1 MNLKKLILL
10 AFCFVFVTAENI
22 CAQGPSGGG
31 RMGAEWIDP
40 VKEAPSGTE
49 YHLFPT
55 PSRGANTEASYLIY
69 LPESYRKNSTVHYPV
84 IYWLHGGRGSQREGA
99 WMVQQIDKAIKA
111 GEMPEV
117 IMVLVQGLPT
127 VRYVDTKD
135 GTRPVE
141 QVIIKDLIPHI
152 DSNYRTIPDRRSRA
166 IEGMSMGGVGSL
178 RLGFKYP
185 ELFGVVSALAP
196 SITEMKDEP
205 QEVQE
210 NFGFDEAYY
219 SQNSPWTIV
228 KNQANK
234 IKDKTKIRLLVGDE
248 DKLLTLV
255 TSYHHLLDS
264 LNIEHQFE
272 VIVGAQHRYDQIISK
287 ATFKPF
293 SFWKDAF
300 KNK

>member
-1 MNLKKLILL
+1 MNSIKLILL
-10 AFCFVFVTAENI
+10 AFCFVFVYAESI
-22 CAQGPSGGG
+22 FAQGPSGGG

-40 VKEAPSGTE
+40 VKEVPSGTE
-49 YHLFPT
+49 YHLFST

-69 LPESYRKNSTVHYPV
+69 LPQSYGKNNLVHYPV

-99 WMVQQIDKAIKA
+99 WMVEQIDRAIKA

-127 VRYVDTKD
+127 VRYIDTKD

-152 DSNYRTIPDRRSRA
+152 DSNYRTIPDRRSRD
-166 IEGMSMGGVGSL
+166 IEGMSMGGFGSL

-210 NFGFDEAYY
+210 NFGFDETYY
-219 SQNSPWTIV
+219 LQNSPWTIV
-228 KNQANK
+228 KNHAIE
-234 IKDKTKIRLLVGDE
+234 IKGKTKIRLLVGDE
-248 DKLLTLV
+248 DKLLPLV
-255 TSYHHLLDS
+255 TNYHHLLDS
-264 LNIEHQFE
+264 LKIEHQFE
-272 VIVGAQHRYDQIISK
+272 VIAGAQHRYDQIISK
-287 ATFKPF
+287 ANFKPF
-293 SFWKDAF
+293 LFWKDAF
-300 KNK
+300 KK

>member
-1 MNLKKLILL
+1 MNSIKLSLL
-10 AFCFVFVTAENI
+10 AFCFFFVNAESV

-31 RMGAEWIDP
+31 RMGIEWIDP
-40 VKEAPSGTE
+40 IKESPSGTE
-49 YHLFPT
+49 YHLFST

-69 LPESYRKNSTVHYPV
+69 LPDSYRKNSLVHYPV

-99 WMVQQIDKAIKA
+99 WMVEQIDKAIKA

-117 IMVLVQGLPT
+117 IVVLVQGLPT

-152 DSNYRTIPDRRSRA
+152 DLTYRTIPDRKSRA
-166 IEGMSMGGVGSL
+166 IEGMSMGGFGSL

-196 SITEMKDEP
+196 SITKMKDEP

-219 SQNSPWTIV
+219 AQNSPWTIV
-228 KNQANK
+228 KNQASK
-234 IKDKTKIRLLVGDE
+234 IKDNTKIRLLVGDE
-248 DKLLTLV
+248 DKLLPLV
-255 TSYHHLLDS
+255 TSYHKLLDS
-264 LNIEHQFE
+264 LKIEHQFE
-272 VIVGAQHRYDQIISK
+272 VIAGAQHRYDQIISK

-300 KNK
+300 KK

>member
-1 MNLKKLILL
+1 MNSIKLILL
-10 AFCFVFVTAENI
+10 AFCFVFVTTENI
-22 CAQGPSGGG
+22 FAQGPSGGG
-31 RMGAEWIDP
+31 RIGTEWIDP

-55 PSRGANTEASYLIY
+55 LSRGANTEASYLIY
-69 LPESYRKNSTVHYPV
+69 LPESYQRNSTVHYPV

-99 WMVQQIDKAIKA
+99 WMVEQIDKAIKS

-117 IMVLVQGLPT
+117 IVVLVQGLPT

-166 IEGMSMGGVGSL
+166 IEGMSMGGFGSL

-219 SQNSPWTIV
+219 AQNSPWTIV
-228 KNQANK
+228 KNEANK
-234 IKDKTKIRLLVGDE
+234 IKNKTKIRLLVGDE
-248 DKLLTLV
+248 DKLLKLV
-255 TSYHHLLDS
+255 TSYHQLLDS
-264 LNIEHQFE
+264 LKIEHQFE

-287 ATFKPF
+287 AKFKPF

-300 KNK
+300 KN

>member
-1 MNLKKLILL
+1 MNSLKINLF
-10 AFCFVFVTAENI
+10 AFCFFILFAESI
-22 CAQGPSGGG
+22 YAQGPSGGG
-31 RMGAEWIDP
+31 RMGTEWIDP
-40 VKEAPSGTE
+40 VKEAPEGTE
-49 YHLFPT
+49 YHLFST
-55 PSRGANTEASYLIY
+55 PSRDANTEASYLIY
-69 LPESYRKNSTVHYPV
+69 LPENYRKNSRVHYPV
-84 IYWLHGGRGSQREGA
+84 IYWLHGGHGSQREGA
-99 WMVQQIDKAIKA
+99 WMVEQIDKAIKA

-152 DSNYRTIPDRRSRA
+152 DLNYRTIPDRRSRA
-166 IEGMSMGGVGSL
+166 IEGMSMGGFGSL

-219 SQNSPWTIV
+219 AQNSPWTIV
-228 KNQANK
+228 KNQANE
-234 IKDKTKIRLLVGDE
+234 IKDKTKVRLLVGDA
-248 DKLLTLV
+248 DKLLPLV
-255 TSYHHLLDS
+255 TSYHQLLDS
-264 LNIEHQFE
+264 LKIEHQFE
-272 VIVGAQHRYDQIISK
+272 VIDGAQHRYDQIISK

-300 KNK
+300 AK